1 MPTGLAISI
10 PIIVFIFTIGI
21 GSDLTWNDFKLL
33 MKEPRVVLAG
43 IFGQILLLPLIAFGV
58 AYFFRTD
65 VVIAVGIV
73 LLAAC
78 PGGPMSNSLVY
89 VARARTELSIT
100 LTAVSGVI
108 ALLTTPVIASLGI
121 SMFAGDDASISLP
134 IPQTIAQIFV
144 LILVPLAIG
153 MFLRHRWPDM
163 IARHETRIRQGCTFL
178 MLLALA
184 VAVIISWQTL
194 VSKFA
199 EFAVAG
205 TVFVVVLLVLSWLYG
220 AALRLDEPSR
230 FTVMVEVSIQNIV
243 VASLIAI
250 TLLERPEFAL
260 FSAVYAAPM
269 ALIILVMLVLR
280 LRRVSTAAAG

>member
-33 MKEPRVVLAG
+33 LKEPRVVLAG
-43 IFGQILLLPLIAFGV
+43 IFGQILLLPVIAFGV
-58 AYFFRTD
+58 AYFFRSD

-100 LTAVSGVI
+100 LTAISGVI
-108 ALLTTPVIASLGI
+108 ALLTTPIIASLGI
-121 SMFAGDDASISLP
+121 GIFAGDDASISLP

-153 MFLRHRWPDM
+153 MFVRHRWPAM
-163 IARHETRIRQGCTFL
+163 IARNEKRIRQGCTVL

-194 VSKFA
+194 VAKFA
-199 EFAVAG
+199 EFALAG
-205 TVFVVVLLVLSWLYG
+205 AVFVVVLLVLSWLYG
-220 AALRLDEPSR
+220 GVLALDEPSR

-269 ALIILVMLVLR
+269 ALIILVLLVLR
-280 LRRVSTAAAG
+280 LRRVSAAQA

>member
-1 MPTGLAISI
+1 MPTGLALSI
-10 PIIVFIFTIGI
+10 PLIVFIFTIGL
-21 GSDLTWNDFKLL
+21 GTDLTWNDFKRL

-43 IFGQILLLPLIAFGV
+43 IFGQILLLPVIAFGV
-58 AYFFRTD
+58 AYMFRSD
-65 VVIAVGIV
+65 PVIAVGIV

-78 PGGPMSNSLVY
+78 PGGPLSNSLVY

-100 LTAVSGVI
+100 LTAISGVI
-108 ALLTTPVIASLGI
+108 ALPTTPIIASLGI
-121 SMFAGDDASISLP
+121 SIFAGDDASISLP

-144 LILVPLAIG
+144 LIIVPLAIG
-153 MFLRHRWPDM
+153 MFLRHRWPEM
-163 IARHETRIRQGCTFL
+163 IARNEKRIRQACTVL

-184 VAVIISWQTL
+184 VAVIVSWQTL
-194 VSKFA
+194 VSKIADFA
-199 EFAVAG
+199 LAG
-205 TVFVVVLLVLSWLYG
+205 AVFVVVLLVLSWLYG
-220 AALRLDEPSR
+220 AVLGLDEPSR

-269 ALIILVMLVLR
+269 ALLILILLVLR
-280 LRRVSTAAAG
+280 LQRVSPTGGT